1 MSDMY
6 QQLSE
11 PFPQE
16 MVRSINKSGVNLLYI
31 PVSEVTNRLNK
42 VLGVNKWSCTVI
54 KCERDAVDTDWIMA
68 HVRIDWYA
76 TDEFTSISR
85 DAIDGAKIMRTK
97 QGQIVDMGD
106 AYKSAQSNA
115 FKKAA
120 QSLGVGLYLSR
131 TDDAIEIE
139 QAMDAVPANAD
150 AREIWNNFIGISKKF
165 NAAQK
170 AELRTK
176 WGEWSN
182 GKAVPVV
189 DFVTTEEATFLHA
202 EAVAIA
208 FSEKKK
214 D

>member
-42 VLGVNKWSCTVI
+42 VLGVGKWSCTVI
-54 KCERDAVDTDWIMA
+54 KCERDAIDTDWIMA

-76 TDEFTSISR
+76 TDEYMAISR
-85 DAIDGAKIMRTK
+85 DGIDGAKIMRTK
-97 QGQIVDMGD
+97 QGQIVDLGD

-165 NAAQK
+165 NATQK